1 MTKRTLTLGN
11 LITEFERYDKRL
23 LVFLDSNEY
32 TNDIDSWRGIYSELA
47 INHTKSDGL
56 AINVGDFLEMLYGCV
71 DKTFSGYKGGYY
83 TMDHLTDV
91 FVDNYGEYSCR
102 VITGVKLSDDEQQVI
117 ITTKYE
123 DD

>member
-11 LITEFERYDKRL
+11 LITEFEMHDKRL

-47 INHTKSDGL
+47 INHTESDGL
-56 AINVGDFLEMLYGCV
+56 AINVGDFLTMLNNCIGQ
-71 DKTFSGYKGGYY
+71 TFEGYKGGNYV
-83 TMDHLTDV
+83 MDKMTDV

-102 VITGVKLSDDEQQVI
+102 LITGVKLSNDGQQVI